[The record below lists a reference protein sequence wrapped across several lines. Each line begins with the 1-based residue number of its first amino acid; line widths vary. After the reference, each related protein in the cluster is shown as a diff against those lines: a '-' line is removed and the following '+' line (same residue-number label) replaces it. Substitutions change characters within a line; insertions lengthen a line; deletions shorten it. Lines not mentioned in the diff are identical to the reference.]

1 MRRTYLS
8 HIIVKTFLLHKRKIT
23 HSKCQYYSL
32 QKLFAK
38 DGRDEYHQ
46 LDINQHTFPHPK
58 QWFWQSFNF
67 CWLCQWPS
75 GLGSDGRRGQEEQS
89 QSPFFPLRQSNVV
102 IFSFR
107 FQVVHHGNFSFLFFD
122 IRQSN
127 MVIFFS
133 FSFRFPAAQHGNF
146 SLFFLSCFSSPTI
159 IMVFS
164 SFLICLKLRGQ
175 TLCVP
180 HLISCH
186 VALIS
191 SDSTT

>member
-46 LDINQHTFPHPK
+46 LDINQPTFPHPK

-67 CWLCQWPS
+67 CWSCQWPS

-89 QSPFFPLRQSNVV
+89 QSPFFPLRQSNMV

-107 FQVVHHGNFSFLFFD
+107 FQVAQHGNCFLFFFRYPAVQHGNFLF
-122 IRQSN
+122 
-127 MVIFFS
+127 
-133 FSFRFPAAQHGNF
+133 FSFRFPAAQHGDF
-146 SLFFLSCFSSPTI
+146 SLFFLSCFGSPTI
-159 IMVFS
+159 IMVLF
-164 SFLICLKLRGQ
+164 FFFDPFKAQAPNIVFPL
-175 TLCVP
+175 
-180 HLISCH
+180 
-186 VALIS
+186 
-191 SDSTT
+191 

>member
-32 QKLFAK
+32 QKLFAT
-38 DGRDEYHQ
+38 DGRDEYYQ
-46 LDINQHTFPHPK
+46 LDINQPTFPHPK

-89 QSPFFPLRQSNVV
+89 QSPFFPLRQSNMV

-107 FQVVHHGNFSFLFFD
+107 FQVAQHGNCFLFFFRYPAVQHGNFLF
-122 IRQSN
+122 
-127 MVIFFS
+127 
-133 FSFRFPAAQHGNF
+133 FSFRFPAAQHGDF
-146 SLFFLSCFSSPTI
+146 SLFFCRVFAAQQSSWF
-159 IMVFS
+159 FS
-164 SFLICLKLRGQ
+164 SFLILLKLRRQ
-175 TLCVP
+175 TLFVP
-180 HLISCH
+180 L
-186 VALIS
+186 
-191 SDSTT
+191 

>member
-32 QKLFAK
+32 QKLFAT
-38 DGRDEYHQ
+38 DGRDEYYQ
-46 LDINQHTFPHPK
+46 LDINQPTFPHPK

-89 QSPFFPLRQSNVV
+89 QSPFFPLRQSNMV

-107 FQVVHHGNFSFLFFD
+107 FQVAQHGNCFIFIFFH
-122 IRQSN
+122 IHQSN
-127 MVIFFS
+127 MVIFFFSRFDFQQPNMVILVS
-133 FSFRFPAAQHGNF
+133 FFAVFLQPNNHHG
-146 SLFFLSCFSSPTI
+146 
-159 IMVFS
+159 
-164 SFLICLKLRGQ
+164 SFLLFW
-175 TLCVP
+175 
-180 HLISCH
+180 SF
-186 VALIS
+186 
-191 SDSTT
+191 